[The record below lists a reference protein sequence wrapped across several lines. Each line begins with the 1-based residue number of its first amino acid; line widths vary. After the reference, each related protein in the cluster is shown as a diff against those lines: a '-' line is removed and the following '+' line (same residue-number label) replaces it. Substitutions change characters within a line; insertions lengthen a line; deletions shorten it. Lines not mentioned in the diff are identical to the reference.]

1 MMGWL
6 LVLAGAALAAFGTTV
21 AVGAAALSRLELTRW
36 ASQRLRGAA
45 AAGALLGTPGRVL
58 GTANALATLGVL
70 LASLGMAAALGQLHP
85 LVLAA
90 LLVLVVIPLAISAI
104 YALPRALARR
114 WPQQVVR
121 GLVPWVDRL
130 GRVLAPLLPS
140 SYGASQADVTGLL
153 RAGTDAEL
161 FEQDELAVL
170 SGLLAFTERPV
181 REIMTARTDIVAVPE
196 GEAAAEVVRIV
207 AESGYSRLPVYR
219 ETLDHIV
226 GMVYVFDV
234 LLASSGELP
243 VRPVVVAPASK
254 RCADLLF
261 EMQHQRRRFAVLLDE
276 FGGTAGI
283 ATMDDLLSAL
293 VGAVFGEPAGAPGAL
308 GAAPGLLEADG
319 ASPAADVAA
328 RFDVRL
334 TAGPETVSGLLT
346 RLAGRIP
353 HAGERF
359 MLQGLE
365 WDVLAAGPTRV
376 DRVVVRRTPVAVT
389 SLPRGEAP

>member
-1 MMGWL
+1 
-6 LVLAGAALAAFGTTV
+6 
-21 AVGAAALSRLELTRW
+21 
-36 ASQRLRGAA
+36 
-45 AAGALLGTPGRVL
+45 
-58 GTANALATLGVL
+58 VL
-70 LASLGMAAALGQLHP
+70 LTSLGLAAALGRLHP

-90 LLVLVVIPLAISAI
+90 LMVLVVIPSAI
-104 YALPRALARR
+104 IATYALPRALARR

-130 GRVLAPLLPS
+130 GRILAPLLPS
-140 SYGASQADVTGLL
+140 NYGASEHDVTGLL

-196 GEAAAEVVRIV
+196 GEAAAAVVRIV
-207 AESGYSRLPVYR
+207 AESGYSRLPVY
-219 ETLDHIV
+219 
-226 GMVYVFDV
+226 
-234 LLASSGELP
+234 

-293 VGAVFGEPAGAPGAL
+293 VGAVFGEPAGARGAV
-308 GAAPGLLEADG
+308 GATPGLLEADG

-334 TAGPETVSGLLT
+334 PAGPETVSGLLT

-359 MLQGLE
+359 VLQGLE
-365 WDVLAAGPTRV
+365 WDVLAASPTRV
-376 DRVVVRRTPVAVT
+376 DRVVVRRTPVTVT

>member
-45 AAGALLGTPGRVL
+45 AAGALLGTPGRIQ

-90 LLVLVVIPLAISAI
+90 LLVLVVIPLAISAT

-130 GRVLAPLLPS
+130 GRVLAPVLPS
-140 SYGASQADVTGLL
+140 GYGASQADVTGLL

-170 SGLLAFTERPV
+170 SGLLTFTERPV

-196 GEAAAEVVRIV
+196 GEAAAGVVRIV

-234 LLASSGELP
+234 LLAPEDELP

-283 ATMDDLLSAL
+283 VTMDDLLSAL
-293 VGAVFGEPAGAPGAL
+293 VGAVFGEPAGAGGGL
-308 GAAPGLLEADG
+308 GAVPGLLETDG

-334 TAGPETVSGLLT
+334 PAGPETVSGLLT

-353 HAGERF
+353 HIGERF
-359 MLQGLE
+359 VLQGLE

-376 DRVVVRRTPVAVT
+376 DRVVVRRAPVTVT
-389 SLPRGEAP
+389 SLPRGQAP